1 MCAYDLDHQNSV
13 MGCSTNQRL
22 FCLRYPVVL
31 DSCALPILD
40 ENITNTCRHQIE
52 DVERGAGSAS
62 RTPHMHCLHHR
73 QILVSD
79 KCHQNLFSD
88 RTDGISIFWAFLKFE
103 ISCSISAVRLFVL
116 EFVRDGVH
124 FLFFFVYA
132 EVHIVKL
139 IWYITTVPFFTL
151 FKKS

>member
-73 QILVSD
+73 QIFRAGVLRMYV
-79 KCHQNLFSD
+79 
-88 RTDGISIFWAFLKFE
+88 RTYQYMKYY
-103 ISCSISAVRLFVL
+103 RLTDV
-116 EFVRDGVH
+116 
-124 FLFFFVYA
+124 
-132 EVHIVKL
+132 
-139 IWYITTVPFFTL
+139 
-151 FKKS
+151 